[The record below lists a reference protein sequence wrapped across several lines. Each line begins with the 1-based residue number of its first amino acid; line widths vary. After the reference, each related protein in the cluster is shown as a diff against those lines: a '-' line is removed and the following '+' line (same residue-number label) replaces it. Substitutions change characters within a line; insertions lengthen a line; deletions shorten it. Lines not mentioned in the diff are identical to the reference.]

1 MELKRILA
9 KDARQANEKAVALYG
24 QDVLV
29 ISSCQVRG
37 QTELIVAVDVAPLE
51 SEEAIHDA
59 SGTSHLPVVQLGV
72 DTFAK
77 DQKGHAE
84 ATNGKAFKDNSM
96 RFEDVLNEELSQ
108 NTASKADM
116 AKTSHITPVKSS
128 KKVKTDAKADI
139 KADIKLSDDVQ
150 AFEEKMLGHRGKRT
164 QAASLSKDET
174 QAAHHPETSVQKVE
188 HQALT
193 DAHELLR
200 GQDIVDL
207 VRGELAQL
215 RKEFR
220 MTQQMNLW
228 QMGAPVHPALVPLRQ
243 ALQEA
248 PIPATLKAL
257 LVDSI
262 HQKESIQSAL
272 DEIRSQMIHSI
283 GEAQRA
289 LPESGV
295 HVFSGFSGSGKSMT
309 VARLAQHASSIHGA
323 EQVAVISYQDLKPG
337 AWNQTQLLCAQSGA
351 DCFRA
356 TNAAA
361 LQLLLEELSG
371 RRLILIDTSGVQI
384 ADRLLEIQAVSQQL
398 QMQMSMHAVLPA
410 DASSATIAKLN
421 QLPQISWTSL
431 VVTKLDESTQPWA
444 LLQFLIEQPLGVSL
458 ASRGE
463 RMSDWS
469 ARVETS
475 ELVDAGLSQL
485 NLSSGPQEAGS
496 SQLQSAV
503 QRATQK
509 IAQLANESALHGGAQ
524 HMSQQSAFNDRPT
537 AGINS

>member
-51 SEEAIHDA
+51 SEDAIHDA

-72 DTFAK
+72 DMVSK
-77 DQKGHAE
+77 DQKGHVE
-84 ATNGKAFKDNSM
+84 ATSGKAFKDNSI
-96 RFEDVLNEELSQ
+96 RFENVLNEELSQ
-108 NTASKADM
+108 NTASKAEIS
-116 AKTSHITPVKSS
+116 KTSSITPVKSNKKS
-128 KKVKTDAKADI
+128 KADAKSEV
-139 KADIKLSDDVQ
+139 KLSDDVQ

-164 QAASLSKDET
+164 QAVTLSKDEP
-174 QAAHHPETSVQKVE
+174 QVAHNPETSVQKVE

>member
-51 SEEAIHDA
+51 SEEAVHDA

-72 DTFAK
+72 DAVTKAPK
-77 DQKGHAE
+77 DAPLQ
-84 ATNGKAFKDNSM
+84 TNGKAFKDSSM
-96 RFEDVLNEELSQ
+96 RFEDVLSEELNQ
-108 NTASKADM
+108 NTSSKSEI
-116 AKTSHITPVKSS
+116 AKTSNITPVKSS
-128 KKVKTDAKADI
+128 KKTKSDTKV
-139 KADIKLSDDVQ
+139 SDDVQ
-150 AFEEKMLGHRGKRT
+150 AFEEKMLGHRGKKA
-164 QAASLSKDET
+164 QAVAASEGDASWSKRNDA
-174 QAAHHPETSVQKVE
+174 QTSKVE
-188 HQALT
+188 HQTLA

-228 QMGAPVHPALVPLRQ
+228 QMGAPIHPALAPLRQ

-248 PIPATLKAL
+248 PIPAALKAL

-262 HQKESIQSAL
+262 QQKETAQSAL
-272 DEIRSQMIHSI
+272 EEIKSQMVHSI
-283 GEAQRA
+283 GDAQRA
-289 LPESGV
+289 LPESGI

-323 EQVAVISYQDLKPG
+323 EQVAVISYQDIKPG

-398 QMQMSMHAVLPA
+398 QAQMSMHAVLPA

-463 RMSDWS
+463 RMADWS
-469 ARVETS
+469 ARIDPS
-475 ELVDAGLSQL
+475 EFVDAGLAQL
-485 NLSSGPQEAGS
+485 NMASVPHEAGT

-503 QRATQK
+503 HRATQK
-509 IAQLANESALHGGAQ
+509 IAQLASESAMQGGAQ
-524 HMSQQSAFNDRPT
+524 QVAQQAVFSDRPT

>member
-51 SEEAIHDA
+51 LEEAVHDA
-59 SGTSHLPVVQLGV
+59 SGTNHLPVVQLGA
-72 DTFAK
+72 DLQMASEKNKGLETSGK
-77 DQKGHAE
+77 D
-84 ATNGKAFKDNSM
+84 FKDHSK
-96 RFEDVLNEELSQ
+96 RFEDILSDELNQ
-108 NTASKADM
+108 NTNLKTDI
-116 AKTSHITPVKSS
+116 AKNSNITPVKSS
-128 KKVKTDAKADI
+128 KKNKVSAGPVLAT
-139 KADIKLSDDVQ
+139 DDVQ
-150 AFEEKMLGHRGKRT
+150 AFEEKMLGHRGKKA
-164 QAASLSKDET
+164 QAAMDHKSHVEAEKEINTVAAPVERSTGVDE
-174 QAAHHPETSVQKVE
+174 
-188 HQALT
+188 
-193 DAHELLR
+193 HELMR
-200 GQDIVDL
+200 GRDIVEL

-228 QMGAPVHPALVPLRQ
+228 QMGTQIHPALAHLRQ
-243 ALQEA
+243 SLQEA
-248 PIPATLKAL
+248 PIPAALKAL

-262 HQKESIQSAL
+262 HQKETPDSAL
-272 DEIRSQMIHSI
+272 QEIRTQLLHSI
-283 GEAQRA
+283 GDTQRA
-289 LPESGV
+289 LPDSGI

-309 VARLAQHASSIHGA
+309 VARLAQHASSMFGA
-323 EQVAVISYQDLKPG
+323 EQVAVISYQDIKPG

-361 LQLLLEELSG
+361 LQLLLEELQS

-384 ADRLLEIQAVSQQL
+384 GERLQEIQAVSQQL

-410 DASSATIAKLN
+410 DASQATIAKLSQMSN
-421 QLPQISWTSL
+421 ISWTSL
-431 VVTKLDESTQPWA
+431 VVSKLDESTQPWA
-444 LLQFLIEQPLGVSL
+444 LLQFLIEQPLGISM

-463 RMSDWS
+463 RMVDWS
-469 ARVETS
+469 AKVDPS
-475 ELVDAGLSQL
+475 EYVDLGLAQLSLTAAPEGASQL
-485 NLSSGPQEAGS
+485 H
-496 SQLQSAV
+496 SAV
-503 QRATQK
+503 ARATQK
-509 IAQLANESALHGGAQ
+509 IAQLATEGSIHGAMSARQ
-524 HMSQQSAFNDRPT
+524 P

>member
-1 MELKRILA
+1 
-9 KDARQANEKAVALYG
+9 
-24 QDVLV
+24 
-29 ISSCQVRG
+29 
-37 QTELIVAVDVAPLE
+37 LIVAVDVAPLE
-51 SEEAIHDA
+51 SEEAVHDA

-72 DTFAK
+72 DVVSKAQNGAK
-77 DQKGHAE
+77 LQ
-84 ATNGKAFKDNSM
+84 TSGKDLKDNSM
-96 RFEDVLNEELSQ
+96 RFEDLLNEELNQ
-108 NTASKADM
+108 NTSSKTEIS
-116 AKTSHITPVKSS
+116 KTSNITAVKSS
-128 KKVKTDAKADI
+128 KKAKAEVKI
-139 KADIKLSDDVQ
+139 TDDVQ
-150 AFEEKMLGHRGKRT
+150 AFEEKMLGHRGKKA
-164 QAASLSKDET
+164 QASALDQDPITPAKAVEASVS
-174 QAAHHPETSVQKVE
+174 KVE

-200 GQDIVDL
+200 GQDIVEL

-228 QMGAPVHPALVPLRQ
+228 QMGAPVHPALAPLRQ

-248 PIPATLKAL
+248 PIPAALKAL

-262 HQKESIQSAL
+262 HQKETAQSAL
-272 DEIRSQMIHSI
+272 EEIRSQMIHSI
-283 GEAQRA
+283 GDAQRA

-309 VARLAQHASSIHGA
+309 VARLAQHASSMHGA
-323 EQVAVISYQDLKPG
+323 EQVAVISYQDIKPG

-384 ADRLLEIQAVSQQL
+384 GDRLLEIQAVSQQL
-398 QMQMSMHAVLPA
+398 QLQMSMHAVLPA

-458 ASRGE
+458 VSRGE
-463 RMSDWS
+463 RMADWS
-469 ARVETS
+469 ARIDSS
-475 ELVDAGLSQL
+475 EFVDAGLAQL
-485 NLSSGPQEAGS
+485 NLASVPHEAGT

-503 QRATQK
+503 HRATQK

-524 HMSQQSAFNDRPT
+524 QMAQPSAFNDRPT